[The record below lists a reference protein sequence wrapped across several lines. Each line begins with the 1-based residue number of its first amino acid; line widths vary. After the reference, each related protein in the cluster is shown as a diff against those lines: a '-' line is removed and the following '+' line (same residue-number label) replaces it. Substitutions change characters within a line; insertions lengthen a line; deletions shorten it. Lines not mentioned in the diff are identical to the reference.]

1 MNSIDNDEMK
11 STVLISTDQI
21 QQQQEPIIID
31 LENESTSTS
40 PFISSSILVNDNC
53 IKKTNQIIH
62 VASSEPSSSKQIN
75 NHRTMGYLSRWE
87 KEPETYY
94 RTMILNSSGELQES
108 RQCWL
113 RKKQDENG
121 KITIGCFL
129 CNKYQM
135 IKNANGKI
143 NPWATYDYSVLALNK
158 IKEHGLYNEKH
169 IEAQELELNSK
180 SKIQPDWKTTQ
191 SMIYTKHQQSIQN
204 LMFTAIFICQQYHPL
219 NSFEPLCNLQEKNGV
234 NLLPAEVSGINY
246 RNDCAALCFL
256 QYTARI
262 LHQELVEKLN
272 QSPILGWLIDE
283 STSRTCE
290 KSCIVY
296 ARYVDNY
303 EQKTDFYGLINMN
316 GDGTAQHIVDKLGE
330 LWDED
335 GINMK
340 KTCWLATDNASTFTG
355 IHNGVAAKLKKKYGI
370 DYLEL
375 NTCAA
380 HSFALVGSHAGKELV
395 GDGTNRVR
403 TREDVAQFESNLG
416 QIYNFFHSA
425 CRLSMLKH
433 WQNFLD
439 LPELKFKYL
448 FDIRWSSIRGC
459 LIPIISN
466 IEPGHQALFATL
478 KQISEDQDFSLSD
491 REKALDLY
499 NSILDDSFL
508 FYLHFHHDLQEC
520 VSGELTKMMQDDNV
534 SYTILKDKIQEK
546 KSVLNG
552 WLSAPSALIFD
563 QHTTNNLNSTTSCS
577 YAWGPSLSNYIQLTL
592 NKTYGA
598 FSIDTKNR
606 QIAEQNCRSYIER
619 FLIELDRRFPI
630 SKVQE
635 SLSRLFDPVYLC
647 KNEEL
652 VRQTGYGREQLVF
665 LSKIYNLL
673 DDFDPKKVS
682 TEWESLRPS
691 LIAYIAIDGKKSKVY
706 LVSPTNSA
714 ACERGFSASNR
725 IQTNSRARLLIE
737 TLNVLLTVRLLLH
750 NDIRSKRCQQIV
762 EKSFDLWNNP
772 DENRRWKRTKLIID
786 IPDDYEPTRQTRASN
801 IKRKRAQSLKQHDP
815 SSSRPKK
822 PKATAVK
829 CANGC
834 RRTISNDDP
843 FQYDAIQCCHQLE
856 YYSWINDNEECS
868 RWLCNYCRIKLAIPT
883 DSTTW
888 FCNDHADM
896 HIEDDTF
903 EQEQSSELI

>member
-355 IHNGVAAKLKKKYGI
+355 
-370 DYLEL
+370 
-375 NTCAA
+375 
-380 HSFALVGSHAGKELV
+380 
-395 GDGTNRVR
+395 DGTNRVR

-499 NSILDDSFL
+499 KSILDDSFL
-508 FYLHFHHDLQEC
+508 FYLHFHHVLQEC